1 MSYNQTFVIY
11 NYTPYEMTLDAG
23 NSENLDGSWPS
34 TIPAA
39 TAEPEP
45 NPGIS
50 QFTQNEAGDM
60 NPTAVYILQ
69 SNPAITATLHFYCVA
84 FGAGHVNM
92 TLTYSSTPDFS
103 SAISEDNHTNNPQS
117 RSGTN
122 NLSIEDYGNISSR
135 GTAKFVIGQG
145 SIPS

>member
-1 MSYNQTFVIY
+1 MSYNETFVIY

-23 NSENLDGSWPS
+23 NSENLDDSWPS

-39 TAEPEP
+39 TAET
-45 NPGIS
+45 NPGVS
-50 QFTQNEAGDM
+50 QFPQNEMGDM

-84 FGAGHVNM
+84 AGFGHVNM
-92 TLTYSSTPDFS
+92 TLSYSSTPDFS

-122 NLSIEDYGNISSR
+122 NLSIEDNGNISSR
-135 GTAKFVIGQG
+135 GVAKFVIGQG
-145 SIPS
+145 SVPS